1 MKACADKKL
10 ANDDY
15 SNRRIDTLNQDFFI
29 GFVESAEGNGEGGV
43 KPPGPVEAGR
53 GVNPPGLAKTGGGV
67 NPPGP
72 FNEGAFGV
80 FNVVPV

>member
-29 GFVESAEGNGEGGV
+29 GFVGSTEGNGEGGV

-53 GVNPPGLAKTGGGV
+53 GVNPSGFSGGLTGSKPGSLNEGGRGV
-67 NPPGP
+67 NPG
-72 FNEGAFGV
+72 
-80 FNVVPV
+80 